1 MHFNLRDFFVYKIS
15 HITFV
20 FAVYPILMNIDQ
32 IRKDTLGCSDKIFLN
47 SAGSSLMPKSVL
59 DKIIDYL
66 KEEEQF
72 GGYFV
77 ANRYADIIGQ
87 FYTEAAKLINA
98 KEQNIAFANSATDAY
113 AKALSSIPFKS
124 GDSIITTD
132 DDYVSNQIA
141 LISLK
146 KRLNIRIHRIKKLAN
161 LEIDLDDL
169 ELLIKKHQPK
179 LVAVTHIPTNSGLIQ
194 NVEAVGK
201 ICQAHDI
208 LYMVDACQSVGQLV
222 VDVQQIKCD
231 FLTATGRKFLRGP
244 RGTGFLFVSDKALQ
258 LQLAPLTLDMKDATW
273 TSFDD
278 FELGK
283 TAKRFEFWEQPCASI
298 VGLTEAIRYA
308 NNIGLPNIQNYNQV
322 LSGKLRA
329 LLAENTSLRVL
340 DEGIRLSSIVT
351 FHHQKMNLTELQQL
365 LSQNNIYYSVSHK
378 SSALIDFTHKN
389 VDWALRLS
397 PHYFNTVQE
406 IEKVAAIL
414 A

>member
-1 MHFNLRDFFVYKIS
+1 
-15 HITFV
+15 
-20 FAVYPILMNIDQ
+20 MNIDQ
-32 IRKDTLGCSDKIFLN
+32 IRKETQGCNDKIFLN

-59 DKIIDYL
+59 DKTINYL
-66 KEEEQF
+66 REEEQF

-77 ANRYADIIGQ
+77 ANKYAKLISE
-87 FYTEAAKLINA
+87 FYRETAKLINT
-98 KEQNIAFANSATDAY
+98 KEQNIAFATNATDAY
-113 AKALSSIPFKS
+113 AKASSSIPFKS

-146 KRLNIRIHRIKKLAN
+146 KRLNIKIYRVRKLPN
-161 LEIDLDDL
+161 QEIDLDDL

-179 LVAVTHIPTNSGLIQ
+179 LIAITHIPTNSGLVQ
-194 NVEAVGK
+194 NVEAVGE
-201 ICQAHDI
+201 ICQTQDI
-208 LYMVDACQSVGQLV
+208 LYLVDACQSVGQLV

-244 RGTGFLFVSDKALQ
+244 RGTGFLFVSDKALG
-258 LQLAPLTLDMKDATW
+258 LKLAPLLLDMKDASW

-283 TAKRFEFWEQPCASI
+283 TAKRFEFWEQSCASI
-298 VGLTEAIRYA
+298 IGLTEAVRYA
-308 NNIGLPNIQNYNQV
+308 NEIGLSNIQSYNQV
-322 LSGKLRA
+322 LSGNLRT
-329 LLAENTSLRVL
+329 LLSENSDLRVL
-340 DEGIRLSSIVT
+340 DEGTKLSSIVT

-365 LSQNNIYYSVSHK
+365 LSNNNIYYSVSHK
-378 SSALIDFTHKN
+378 SSALIDFTRKN
-389 VDWALRLS
+389 VDWALRFS
-397 PHYFNTVQE
+397 PHYFNTKDE